1 MRPSGASR
9 RLATMVSIPST
20 TAGGD
25 ATGAPARQIE
35 VSVVIPCL
43 NEAENI
49 EQCVRRSQLALDEA
63 GIAGEVVVAD
73 NDSDDGSAELA
84 AAAGARVVHEPRR
97 GYGSAY
103 LAGFGAARGEYIVML
118 DADMTYPFKDIPRFV
133 EELRGGAQLV
143 MGDRMDNIEPGA
155 MHWMH
160 RYIGN
165 PLLSGTLNLFFRT
178 GVRDAHC
185 GMRDFRRDILPQLD
199 LRATGMEFASEMVIR
214 ASKEKLDIRE
224 FPISYAPRG
233 GESKL
238 SRFRDG
244 WRHLRFL
251 LVHSPTHLFIVPGA
265 VMLLIGLVI
274 AGISISQLPI
284 FGREWNLH
292 TLVAGELLCV
302 IGVQIVA
309 LGLCAHAYGTYFMA
323 EKDPWFDRM
332 RARYRLEHGLMLGG
346 AIVFAG
352 FIAGAVIVGIWIERG
367 FGALSEERLAVT
379 AAALV
384 IVGLQIFFSSFLLSI
399 LGLRRRDSPNP

>member
-1 MRPSGASR
+1 MASIQSTPTGPPR
-9 RLATMVSIPST
+9 SPAPIP
-20 TAGGD
+20 
-25 ATGAPARQIE
+25 QVE

-43 NEAENI
+43 NESANI
-49 EQCVRRSQLALDEA
+49 EQCVRRSRAALDEA
-63 GIAGEVVVAD
+63 GILGEVLVAD

-103 LAGFGAARGEYIVML
+103 LAGFAAARGEYIVML
-118 DADMTYPFKDIPRFV
+118 DADLTYPFKEIPRFV

-165 PLLSGTLNLFFRT
+165 PLLSGTLNLFFST
-178 GVRDAHC
+178 GIRDAHC
-185 GMRDFRRDILPQLD
+185 GMRGFRRDILPQLD
-199 LRATGMEFASEMVIR
+199 LRTTGMEFASEMVIR
-214 ASKEKLDIRE
+214 ASKERLDIRE
-224 FPISYAPRG
+224 FPIAYAPRG

-265 VMLLIGLVI
+265 VMLLIGLVVS
-274 AGISISQLPI
+274 GISISQVPI

-309 LGLCAHAYGTYFMA
+309 LGLCAHAYGTYFMS

-332 RARYRLEHGLMLGG
+332 RARYRLEHGLLLGG

-352 FIAGAVIVGIWIERG
+352 FVAGAVIVGVWIDRG

-384 IVGLQIFFSSFLLSI
+384 IIGLQIFFSSFLLSI
-399 LGLRRRDSPNP
+399 LGLRRRDAQ

>member
-1 MRPSGASR
+1 MASIHSTPAGLAGAE
-9 RLATMVSIPST
+9 T
-20 TAGGD
+20 TASVV
-25 ATGAPARQIE
+25 E

-49 EQCVRRSQLALDEA
+49 EECVRRSLDALDEA

-103 LAGFGAARGEYIVML
+103 LAGFGAARGQYIVML

-143 MGDRMDNIEPGA
+143 MGDRMDNIQPGA

-185 GMRDFRRDILPQLD
+185 GMRGFRRDILPTLD

-214 ASKEKLDIRE
+214 ASKEKLAISE
-224 FPISYAPRG
+224 FPIEYHPRG

-265 VMLLIGLVI
+265 VLLVLGLLISI
-274 AGISISQLPI
+274 ISLTQLPI
-284 FGREWNLH
+284 FGRAWNLH
-292 TLVAGELLCV
+292 TVIGGELMAV
-302 IGVQIVA
+302 VGVQIIA
-309 LGLCAHAYGTYFMA
+309 LGLCAHAYGTYFMG

-346 AIVFAG
+346 AVVFVG
-352 FIAGAVIVGIWIERG
+352 LVLGAIIVGTWINRG
-367 FGALSEERLAVT
+367 FGALSEERLAAT
-379 AAALV
+379 AAAL
-384 IVGLQIFFSSFLLSI
+384 IIIGLQVFFSSFLLSI
-399 LGLRRRDSPNP
+399 LGLRRRD

>member
-1 MRPSGASR
+1 MAS
-9 RLATMVSIPST
+9 IQST
-20 TAGGD
+20 PKGRDEAD
-25 ATGAPARQIE
+25 SSAPIE

-49 EQCVRRSQLALDEA
+49 EECVRRSQQALEEA
-63 GIAGEVVVAD
+63 GMVGEVIVAD
-73 NDSDDGSAELA
+73 NDSSDGSAELA

-103 LAGFGAARGEYIVML
+103 LAGFAAARGQYIVML

-133 EELRGGAQLV
+133 EQLRDGAQLV
-143 MGDRMDNIEPGA
+143 MGDRMDNIQPGA
-155 MHWMH
+155 MHWVN

-165 PLLSGTLNLFFRT
+165 PILSGTLNLFFRT
-178 GVRDAHC
+178 GIRDAHC
-185 GMRDFRRDILPQLD
+185 GMRGFRRDILPQLD
-199 LRATGMEFASEMVIR
+199 LRTTGMEFASEMVIR

-233 GESKL
+233 GETKL
-238 SRFRDG
+238 SRWRDG

-265 VMLLIGLVI
+265 ALFLIGAI
-274 AGISISQLPI
+274 ISIVSLTQLSI
-284 FGREWNLH
+284 FGRAWNLH
-292 TLVAGELLCV
+292 TLIGGELLTV
-302 IGVQIVA
+302 VGVQIVA
-309 LGLCAHAYGTYFMA
+309 LGLCAHAYGTYFMG

-332 RARYRLEHGLMLGG
+332 RARFRLEHGLMLGG

-352 FIAGAVIVGIWIERG
+352 VVAGAIIIGIWIDRG
-367 FGALSEERLAVT
+367 FGALSEERLAAT

-384 IVGLQIFFSSFLLSI
+384 IIGLQIFFSSFLLSI
-399 LGLRRRDSPNP
+399 LGLRRRD